1 MKQTSMLISE
11 STWQIIN
18 SHRLLGE
25 NMEQCALRLMG
36 LKNQEVKPDGVAPA
50 VSN

>member
-11 STWQIIN
+11 TTWQIIN

-36 LKNQEVKPDGVAPA
+36 LKQEIKPDGVAPA
-50 VSN
+50 PTQ